1 VSVYQESLDEI
12 APKNAPAPPAPKA
25 VDKSALDLAEPRRV
39 RDKDHLKFVASLPCV
54 VCARTPAQAHHVR
67 HAQPRAMGSKAGD
80 EWTVPLCNIHHR
92 ALHDAGDEEDWWSGF
107 DIDPLGEAE
116 KLWKTRQ
123 I

>member
-1 VSVYQESLDEI
+1 
-12 APKNAPAPPAPKA
+12 
-25 VDKSALDLAEPRRV
+25 V

-92 ALHDAGDEEDWWSGF
+92 AKHDAGDEEDWWSGF